1 MMRASSAY
9 LIWPALLGAT
19 CAQGESGPSVQI
31 FGEPN
36 FLPSYDIEIGDELG
50 EMDPD
55 YATAYNVGGALDYR
69 FSSFFRLEGE
79 IGYQRHTLARGNAMG
94 AEQLISDFNGEA
106 EILSGMV
113 NAYVE
118 GDFGLRPRPFFGIG
132 GWGR

>member
-1 MMRASSAY
+1 MMRASGAY

-19 CAQGESGPSVQI
+19 CAQGESGPFAQI

-36 FLPSYDIEIGDELG
+36 FLRSYDIEIGDGLG

-69 FSSFFRLEGE
+69 FSSFFRLDGE

-94 AEQLISDFNGEA
+94 
-106 EILSGMV
+106 
-113 NAYVE
+113 
-118 GDFGLRPRPFFGIG
+118 G
-132 GWGR
+132 GATH

>member
-55 YATAYNVGGALDYR
+55 YATAYKVGGALDYR

-94 AEQLISDFNGEA
+94 CGATH
-106 EILSGMV
+106 
-113 NAYVE
+113 
-118 GDFGLRPRPFFGIG
+118 
-132 GWGR
+132 